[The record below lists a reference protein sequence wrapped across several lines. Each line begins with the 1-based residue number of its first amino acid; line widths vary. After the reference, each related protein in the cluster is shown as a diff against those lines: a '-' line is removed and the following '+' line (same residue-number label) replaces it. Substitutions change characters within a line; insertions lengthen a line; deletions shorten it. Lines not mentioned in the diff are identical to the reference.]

1 MGVSM
6 YRQTV
11 RVDIGWDKGFPL
23 GCLKYEEISAR
34 MLYSQSQLG
43 IEKKIRKP
51 SSNLLCSGKCVI
63 FLVDDNHVDYHR
75 A

>member
-1 MGVSM
+1 MSVSM

-43 IEKKIRKP
+43 IEKKNK
-51 SSNLLCSGKCVI
+51 KTV
-63 FLVDDNHVDYHR
+63 
-75 A
+75 